1 MEPHLLSGERYQRL
15 SAVVW
20 ATIIPLITVR
30 GREWDVSN
38 EGGERE
44 RERERERDRHA
55 KAQLT
60 SG

>member
-20 ATIIPLITVR
+20 ATIIPLITVG

-44 RERERERDRHA
+44 RERDRHA
-55 KAQLT
+55 KAQLA